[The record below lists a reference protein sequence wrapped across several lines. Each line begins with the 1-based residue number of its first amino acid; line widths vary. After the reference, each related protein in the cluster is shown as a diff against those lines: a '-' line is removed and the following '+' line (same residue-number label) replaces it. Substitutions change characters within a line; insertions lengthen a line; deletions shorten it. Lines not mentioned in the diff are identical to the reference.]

1 MTLEGATFDGYRLL
15 RLLGHGG
22 AGEVYLAD
30 SPVDGPVAGQVALKL
45 YHDARSE
52 PVAVD
57 LMRQIQLAATLKHPS
72 ILPCFNNAI
81 QGNDMGVVMAY
92 APGGS
97 LGDTLNNS
105 ASKLSL
111 PLRPA
116 VVAQII
122 SQVARTL
129 ADVHARGLTHGDLKP
144 TNLFVRSAPN
154 GSPIVAIS
162 DFGHAFLAHAA
173 VASFRRDR
181 SAPPE
186 WAIEQLAWVAPEQ
199 LRGSPMPASDQYS
212 LAALAYYLLTGIR
225 PVSAEAQSVM
235 SGGAPKSIIPPSRLN
250 PALDDEMD
258 AVLLHALAPLPLQRF
273 SDVVEFA
280 HALDDT
286 LATGETQPSGN
297 GGSPLASTSR
307 GSKGENAASRAE
319 KRTLT
324 QMRFAAVAPGA
335 TQTRSRSA
343 VARNAVRP
351 SPAPGLS
358 RVKRVSRALRISR
371 GPRLPSEPELDAPDS
386 LSNSAYSTGSMGSMG
401 LSRHLSS
408 LSARA
413 LLVAVAVVVLGVLA
427 FTTNVGNL
435 RARLTLSNQNSVSPT
450 QSAATPQSTTQTQA
464 QTLLR
469 TALASKP
476 VYSDALTGA
485 PAEWSIDGK
494 AVFFGTDQR
503 LHLLNTL
510 QAPLF
515 ADMPTSATIP
525 QGAYVASVDVAVIK
539 GNIGDHAGMR
549 FLASSSTK
557 GDTYYSYLM
566 TSDGHFEVWL
576 QQPDTGLVFLTSG
589 FAPSLKAGIG
599 QANTLAVLVD
609 PTANSLTLFANG
621 AFVFEA
627 PIHSGVPMAGRLGVM
642 TPDNGV
648 EAAFA
653 NFAVYKA

>member
-1 MTLEGATFDGYRLL
+1 VTLEGATFDGYRLL

-72 ILPCFNNAI
+72 ILPCYNNAI

-129 ADVHARGLTHGDLKP
+129 ADVHGRGLIHGDLKP
-144 TNLFVRSAPN
+144 TNLFVRTAPN

-186 WAIEQLAWVAPEQ
+186 WAVEQLAWAAPEQ

-235 SGGAPKSIIPPSRLN
+235 SGGAPRSIIPPSRLN

-280 HALDDT
+280 HALDDA
-286 LATGETQPSGN
+286 LATDETQPSGD
-297 GGSPLASTSR
+297 GGSPLASTSHGSR
-307 GSKGENAASRAE
+307 GESAASRAE

-324 QMRFAAVAPGA
+324 QMRFAAVTPGA

-351 SPAPGLS
+351 SPAPGMS
-358 RVKRVSRALRISR
+358 RVKRVSRALRIPR
-371 GPRLPSEPELDAPDS
+371 GPRLSSEPQMDAPDS
-386 LSNSAYSTGSMGSMG
+386 LSTSTNSMGSMG
-401 LSRHLSS
+401 LSRHLST

-413 LLVAVAVVVLGVLA
+413 LLVAVVIVVLGVLA
-427 FTTNVGNL
+427 FTTNVGDL
-435 RARLTLSNQNSVSPT
+435 RARLNLSSQNSASPT
-450 QSAATPQSTTQTQA
+450 QSASTPQSTTQTQA
-464 QTLLR
+464 QKLLR

-476 VYSDALTGA
+476 VYSDALTGT

-494 AVFFGTDQR
+494 AVFFGADQR

-525 QGAYVASVDVAVIK
+525 QGAYIASVDVAVIK
-539 GNIGDHAGMR
+539 GNMGDHAGIR

-627 PIHSGVPMAGRLGVM
+627 PIRSGVPMTGRLGVM
-642 TPDNGV
+642 TPDNSV

-653 NFAVYKA
+653 DFAVYKA